1 MVIVETE
8 GGEAQPA
15 AALGACEH
23 QSLRLKTLT
32 ASRGGV
38 GGGRREDT
46 ADSKPPLQRRPSEAR
61 QLCLKSHTVLPTVT
75 HTVIRFTF

>member
-38 GGGRREDT
+38 GGDAGGTQLT
-46 ADSKPPLQRRPSEAR
+46 ANPLCSVAHQRHASF
-61 QLCLKSHTVLPTVT
+61 V
-75 HTVIRFTF
+75 